1 MPDLSAHHAV
11 VTGGGTGIGA
21 AIAHA
26 LHGAGARVTLM
37 GRRREPLEDVAAGLP
52 DAAVV
57 TMDVT
62 DEASVE
68 AAIAQA
74 RARSPISILVNNAG
88 GAETAPLS
96 KTSMALWQ
104 QMIAVNLTGAF
115 LCTRAVLGE
124 VSAAQDGRIVTI
136 ASTSGLK
143 GYAYTGAYAAAKH
156 GVIGMTRTLAFELA
170 QTSATAN
177 AICPG
182 FADTELVQRSLDNR
196 HDPLSCARRI
206 YPRQPPE
213 APDKAGGG
221 RCGGA
226 MVVRSIVWIGQ
237 RPGHCHSRWR
247 SDVDGSAPCQTIA
260 TRLAK
265 DAARDDDH

>member
-1 MPDLSAHHAV
+1 MADLTSHHAV
-11 VTGGGTGIGA
+11 ITGGGTGIGA
-21 AIAHA
+21 AIARA
-26 LHGAGARVTLM
+26 LHAAGARVTLM
-37 GRRREPLEDVAAGLP
+37 GRRREPLDAVAAGLP
-52 DAAVV
+52 EAAAI

-68 AAIAQA
+68 AAMAEA

-96 KTSMALWQ
+96 KTSTALWQ

-124 VSAAQDGRIVTI
+124 VSAAQDGRIITI

-177 AICPG
+177 AVCPG
-182 FADTELVQRSLDNR
+182 FADTELVQRSLDNVTR
-196 HDPLSCARRI
+196 KTGMTREAALAEFIRDNPQKRLIRPEEVAAAVLWLCDPMSGSVNGQAI
-206 YPRQPPE
+206 
-213 APDKAGGG
+213 AIAGGE
-221 RCGGA
+221 A
-226 MVVRSIVWIGQ
+226 M
-237 RPGHCHSRWR
+237 
-247 SDVDGSAPCQTIA
+247 
-260 TRLAK
+260 
-265 DAARDDDH
+265 